1 MKIAYI
7 CNGLVP
13 ECSDKIGC
21 YRCLKPGMS
30 YCHHTT
36 DDRYALNGKCEDP
49 ENHPE
54 RFNKL
59 DAKDE
64 SNTDYWEGEF
74 DIPYDANLGENV

>member
-13 ECSDKIGC
+13 GCSDKIGC

-30 YCHHTT
+30 DCHHTT

-49 ENHPE
+49 ENYPE

-59 DAKDE
+59 DPDD
-64 SNTDYWEGEF
+64 SDIDYWEGEF
-74 DIPYDANLGENV
+74 DIPDISLEEHV